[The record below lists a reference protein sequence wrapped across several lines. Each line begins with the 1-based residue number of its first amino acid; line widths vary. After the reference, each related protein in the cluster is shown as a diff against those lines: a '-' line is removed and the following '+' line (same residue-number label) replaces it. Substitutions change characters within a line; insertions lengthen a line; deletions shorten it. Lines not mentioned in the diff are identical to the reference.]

1 MITLTTL
8 VGALALSG
16 PANAN
21 EEVTPNLDDVASFD
35 TNINVNIPVDVNL
48 TLMGRV
54 QAVGVWGSGEAPYD
68 TVDQVGFRRSRL
80 GVKGTAGVLNF
91 KAEYDFA
98 GGDADFND
106 VYVGWKNSPLGA
118 ARLGHMKEPMGLE
131 QLDSSKYVTFV
142 ERSLADTFNP
152 ARNVGIQFGDSTEQL
167 SWQYGV
173 FGSDTDSFGWGDVDG
188 MYAITGRLT
197 GLVLDDEDNTVHL
210 GISASNRSQDTVRY
224 RARPEASLVSRVAD
238 TGSLVNDGVTLFG
251 AEAAWVGGPW
261 SAQAEYIGAEVDNA
275 AGVDDASYSGYYVEG
290 SYYLTGES
298 RNYKKSVGH
307 FDRPAVNEDFDGEGG
322 MGAIQLAAR
331 YSMLDLNDGPTIE
344 EVENFT
350 LGANWWLNNHT
361 RVTFNYVNSSYEAG
375 SFDEDADYLLFS
387 MQLDF

>member
-1 MITLTTL
+1 M
-8 VGALALSG
+8 
-16 PANAN
+16 NA
-21 EEVTPNLDDVASFD
+21 THAP
-35 TNINVNIPVDVNL
+35 
-48 TLMGRV
+48 
-54 QAVGVWGSGEAPYD
+54 SGEI
-68 TVDQVGFRRSRL
+68 
-80 GVKGTAGVLNF
+80 AGVPSSP
-91 KAEYDFA
+91 
-98 GGDADFND
+98 
-106 VYVGWKNSPLGA
+106 GW
-118 ARLGHMKEPMGLE
+118 
-131 QLDSSKYVTFV
+131 
-142 ERSLADTFNP
+142 
-152 ARNVGIQFGDSTEQL
+152 
-167 SWQYGV
+167 
-173 FGSDTDSFGWGDVDG
+173 
-188 MYAITGRLT
+188 
-197 GLVLDDEDNTVHL
+197 
-210 GISASNRSQDTVRY
+210 
-224 RARPEASLVSRVAD
+224 LVSRVAD
-238 TGSLVNDGVTLFG
+238 TGSLTNDGVTLFG